1 MSAVVKAIAN
11 VIEDVFEAV
20 GDVVEAVVNV
30 AEKVIDTVAENP
42 LLIVAAIAAPY
53 ALSALAA
60 ESAVIGVATA
70 AETAIAGEALA
81 TSLSAFEV
89 AGAAEAVSSGVAVL
103 EATGTATAVAS
114 AETVA
119 ASTLIEAGAGV
130 EAASAGASLVA
141 EGASVAEAVTTASS
155 GTVGTSSIV
164 EAASGTWESMSQAAQ
179 NFTQSIGETLA
190 PGADSSIQKIVGQA
204 AQNTATN
211 GGDFKKG
218 IENAFLNF
226 GTNILGGEVADITG
240 SDMAGRAASNATRQL
255 AKTGDIDLG
264 SLASGEVGR
273 FVGSEVADETGSG
286 FAGKAAANVTNSA
299 LQGKD
304 AKTGLLKLGI
314 NEGVNSGFD
323 AASDLFGAPEA
334 ETVSDI
340 RGDEGIDDAATP
352 DSLDEIES
360 PSRNL
365 DSFEDE
371 SEIKLDESDD
381 AQEPDFEDIA
391 GTSGESEDTL
401 DDLSDMT
408 DLVDGGEDPNAEKEI
423 TAEEAPKDILAEIE
437 QITSPEDNKIPQGS
451 VSSSQLVAPKEEAP
465 VGGLN
470 VIQKTQEP
478 QVDPVTGEVTSPT
491 SGVPLTGSGVATSL
505 LKGKVSGAL
514 NQAVAPPPAK
524 KVVKKP
530 VGGLNAV
537 KAPAQKV
544 DVSTLIPIAK
554 APVKKKVVPKT
565 TTTQVATAS
574 PVSNISGLSS
584 LLGTGG

>member
-1 MSAVVKAIAN
+1 
-11 VIEDVFEAV
+11 
-20 GDVVEAVVNV
+20 
-30 AEKVIDTVAENP
+30 
-42 LLIVAAIAAPY
+42 
-53 ALSALAA
+53 
-60 ESAVIGVATA
+60 
-70 AETAIAGEALA
+70 
-81 TSLSAFEV
+81 
-89 AGAAEAVSSGVAVL
+89 
-103 EATGTATAVAS
+103 
-114 AETVA
+114 
-119 ASTLIEAGAGV
+119 LIEAGAGV

-226 GTNILGGEVADITG
+226 GTNILGGQVADITG

-264 SLASGEVGR
+264 GLASSEVGR

-340 RGDEGIDDAATP
+340 RGDEGIDDVTTP
-352 DSLDEIES
+352 ASLDEIES

-391 GTSGESEDTL
+391 GTSGESEETL

-408 DLVDGGEDPNAEKEI
+408 DLVDGGEDPNAGKE
-423 TAEEAPKDILAEIE
+423 TAEEPPKDILAEIE
-437 QITSPEDNKIPQGS
+437 QITSPDDNKIPQGA
-451 VSSSQLVAPKEEAP
+451 VSSNQMVAPKEEVP
-465 VGGLN
+465 TGGLN
-470 VIQKTQEP
+470 IIQKTQEP

-491 SGVPLTGSGVATSL
+491 SGVPLTGSGIATSL